1 MFVETNFDELTW
13 GKLKLHYRY
22 SRIPAIR
29 NPPIRNLALEI
40 LAFHAEIAVSLIA
53 DCIIDVKLRN

>member
-1 MFVETNFDELTW
+1 MDDSKPVNLCTIHH
-13 GKLKLHYRY
+13 KHY

-40 LAFHAEIAVSLIA
+40 LEFHAEIAVSLIA